1 MAFPRPRPARAEL
14 PRQRMQTL
22 QCGQGAVR
30 AARFNADGNY
40 CLTCGSDK
48 TLKLW
53 NPHKGTALRTYQGHG
68 YEVLDAA
75 GSFDNSQICSGGA
88 DKAVALW
95 DVTTGQVVRKYRGH
109 AGKVNCVQFNE
120 EATVIVS
127 GEGVVWGGPPCTPI
141 PFSSPLNPPFPPGSI
156 DSTVRC
162 WDCRS
167 RRPDPIQVLD
177 EAKDGIS
184 SLKLSGHEILTGS
197 VDGRVRRYDLRAG
210 QLYSDYI
217 GSPITSVYFT
227 KDGQCVL
234 AASLDSTLRLLDKD
248 TGELLGEYGP
258 PDPLRSPGGSGV
270 PRLTPR
276 VPPRYT
282 GHRSTTYRLDCVLN
296 ELDTHVGCASEDGH
310 VYFWDL
316 VEGSL
321 ALSLPVGQGVV
332 QSLAFHPRLPCLLV
346 ATQGQVTLWRED
358 TFQPE

>member
-1 MAFPRPRPARAEL
+1 
-14 PRQRMQTL
+14 PRQRVQTL

-30 AARFNADGNY
+30 AARFNVDGNY

-75 GSFDNSQICSGGA
+75 GSCDNSQICSGGA

-109 AGKVNCVQFNE
+109 AGVRRGRGRC
-120 EATVIVS
+120 EAL
-127 GEGVVWGGPPCTPI
+127 GPRDPDGVRDEPPRHRGTPRTGD
-141 PFSSPLNPPFPPGSI
+141 PLNLPPPHS
-156 DSTVRC
+156 
-162 WDCRS
+162 
-167 RRPDPIQVLD
+167 
-177 EAKDGIS
+177 
-184 SLKLSGHEILTGS
+184 S
-197 VDGRVRRYDLRAG
+197 VDGRVRRYDLRTG
-210 QLYSDYI
+210 QLCSDYI
-217 GSPITSVYFT
+217 GSPITSVCFS

-248 TGELLGEYGP
+248 TGELLGEY
-258 PDPLRSPGGSGV
+258 
-270 PRLTPR
+270 
-276 VPPRYT
+276 T

-296 ELDTHVGCASEDGH
+296 EQDTHVGCASEDGH

-332 QSLAFHPRLPCLLV
+332 QSLAFHPRLSCLLA

-358 TFQPE
+358 TFQPEGDPS

>member
-1 MAFPRPRPARAEL
+1 MAFPRPRPARPEL
-14 PRQRMQTL
+14 PRQRVQSL

-75 GSFDNSQICSGGA
+75 GSSDNSQICSGGA

-95 DVTTGQVVRKYRGH
+95 DVSTGQVVRKYRGH

-127 GEGVVWGGPPCTPI
+127 
-141 PFSSPLNPPFPPGSI
+141 GSI

-184 SLKLSGHEILTGS
+184 SVKLSAHEILTGS
-197 VDGRVRRYDLRAG
+197 VDGRVRRYDLRTG
-210 QLYSDYI
+210 QLSSDYI
-217 GSPITSVYFT
+217 GSPITSVCFS

-248 TGELLGEYGP
+248 TGELLGE
-258 PDPLRSPGGSGV
+258 
-270 PRLTPR
+270 
-276 VPPRYT
+276 YT

-332 QSLAFHPRLPCLLV
+332 QSLAFHPSLPCLLV

-358 TFQPE
+358 TFQPEGDPDT